1 VDISL
6 AGMLCINNV
15 CAFLPVAAVA
25 WYLGEPQLWAS
36 LLQAATAK
44 DYLLVFSSCILG
56 VAVGWSIILVQQRV
70 TATAMQM
77 LSNMNRLAI
86 IVGGVLFVG
95 ETYTHPALLGLV
107 LAFGGGSWFAVART
121 TSAAGVQTH
130 GQKDEGLSGLN
141 GHANGHSN
149 THTNGYAHANGHGHG
164 NGTRNGSEALT
175 KLAGAALWNRL
186 PSVVSFSKLDD
197 EPIEH
202 PQRSS
207 PFSRSPPSSAQKQKR
222 THPHTLI

>member
-1 VDISL
+1 MSSMALSLVGVILFVFNDITFSFAGIMFCALDVSIGVVLRLMQRRMLVITPVDISL

-95 ETYTHPALLGLV
+95 E
-107 LAFGGGSWFAVART
+107 
-121 TSAAGVQTH
+121 
-130 GQKDEGLSGLN
+130 
-141 GHANGHSN
+141 
-149 THTNGYAHANGHGHG
+149 
-164 NGTRNGSEALT
+164 
-175 KLAGAALWNRL
+175 
-186 PSVVSFSKLDD
+186 
-197 EPIEH
+197 
-202 PQRSS
+202 
-207 PFSRSPPSSAQKQKR
+207 
-222 THPHTLI
+222 